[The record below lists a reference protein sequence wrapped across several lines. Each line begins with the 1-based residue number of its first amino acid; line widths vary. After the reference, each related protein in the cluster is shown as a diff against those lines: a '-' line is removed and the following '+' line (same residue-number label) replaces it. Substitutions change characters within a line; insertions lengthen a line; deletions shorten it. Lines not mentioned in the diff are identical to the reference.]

1 MMPITR
7 PALLVSLL
15 AMTWGCA
22 RPQPGTGSRPA
33 AATVA
38 SEFTGYRRMT
48 DGTVYVPRNVA
59 LLCDQPSA
67 RMFTN
72 AVARHGPH
80 ALSGIH
86 IYMND
91 PAATAFAQGS
101 RRYPVGSVIVKRK
114 TLLPYWNLDG
124 TPGRE
129 AGNGVGGMI
138 KRPPGYDPAHGD
150 WEYFYF
156 DNPARIDSGPMA
168 SCVRCHDNAKATD
181 HVFGDWR
188 TKGG

>member
-1 MMPITR
+1 MMPIAR

-15 AMTWGCA
+15 AMAWGCA

-59 LLCDQPSA
+59 LLCGQPSA

-91 PAATAFAQGS
+91 PARGLASPNQSAPPSGFLRSRNSTRHPAKTPPPNAVVDGSGTTAGCA
-101 RRYPVGSVIVKRK
+101 
-114 TLLPYWNLDG
+114 
-124 TPGRE
+124 
-129 AGNGVGGMI
+129 
-138 KRPPGYDPAHGD
+138 
-150 WEYFYF
+150 
-156 DNPARIDSGPMA
+156 
-168 SCVRCHDNAKATD
+168 
-181 HVFGDWR
+181 
-188 TKGG
+188 